1 MSRLRKDAI
10 LIITDSAAE
19 NETKKIKRR
28 RADQKRGFRMP
39 SINDVAKR
47 AKVAKST
54 VSLVLNNSGY
64 VSEETR
70 KKVEDAIRELD
81 YQPSQLARNLS
92 YRRTNLVG
100 VIIPDVS
107 HPFYGTFL
115 KYAEDALYRRGYKT
129 MVCQTVERENME
141 LEFLSM
147 LKSQTMDGIIM
158 GAHSLKQEEYVHLDR
173 PVVAF
178 DRDLGDRIPIVRADH
193 EAGGRQAAR
202 LFLEKGC
209 QQVVQVRGASIVSTP
224 AHRYHTAFAETME
237 QGGVKVG
244 EVEMPH
250 NAFGE
255 EDFARAA
262 AQIFA
267 EYPEADGIFGADLVV
282 QACLKEAEARKLAVP
297 GQLHLL
303 AYDGTYVTRTGACQV
318 NAIVQPIQELACS
331 CVEKMD
337 RLIQGQAVAE
347 HDSVFPVGY
356 QEGMTL

>member
-1 MSRLRKDAI
+1 
-10 LIITDSAAE
+10 
-19 NETKKIKRR
+19 
-28 RADQKRGFRMP
+28 MP
-39 SINDVAKR
+39 SINDVAKK

-70 KKVEDAIRELD
+70 KKVEEAIRELD

-100 VIIPDVS
+100 VIIPDAS

-115 KYAEDALYRRGYKT
+115 KYTEEALFRRGYMT
-129 MVCQTVERENME
+129 MVCETVERENME
-141 LEFLSM
+141 LEFISM

-158 GAHSLKQEEYVHLDR
+158 GAHSLQQEEYAYLDK

-178 DRDLGDRIPIVRADH
+178 DRDLGERIPIVRADH
-193 EAGGRQAAR
+193 EAGGRKAAQ

-209 QQVVQVRGASIVSTP
+209 QRVIQVSGSCIVNTP
-224 AHRYHTAFAETME
+224 AHRYHTTFAETME
-237 QGGVKVG
+237 QGGVKVRG
-244 EVEMPH
+244 VEMPH

-255 EDFARAA
+255 ADFAGVA

-267 EYPEADGIFGADLVV
+267 EYPKADGIFGADLVV
-282 QACLKEAEARKLAVP
+282 QACLKEAAARKIAVP
-297 GQLHLL
+297 GKLHLL
-303 AYDGTYVTRTGACQV
+303 AYDGTYATRIGACQV
-318 NAIVQPIQELACS
+318 NAIVQPIQKLAYS

-337 RLIQGQAVAE
+337 SLIQGQTITE
-347 HDSVFPVGY
+347 HDFVFPVGY